1 MSDPADDISA
11 EERLDSTDEA
21 ILGQLDRVV
30 NQLDPPPADLD
41 DRVIFSIQLDD
52 VDREVARLVEGALV
66 GAEHRGTESTHTL
79 AFEADS
85 RAILLTV
92 VEGADGLV
100 RLDGWLAPAAP
111 LRVELRFADS
121 TPSRTVTCDAAGGFV
136 FDAVPRGYAQL
147 IVDPADEGGR
157 SVVTPSFAV

>member
-1 MSDPADDISA
+1 MSDPTDDVSAD
-11 EERLDSTDEA
+11 ERLDSTDET
-21 ILGQLDRVV
+21 ILDRLDRVV
-30 NQLDPPPADLD
+30 NRLDPPPTDLD
-41 DRVIFSIQLDD
+41 DRVVFSIQLDD
-52 VDREVARLVEGALV
+52 IDREVARLVEGALV

-92 VEGADGLV
+92 VEAADGLV

-111 LRVELRFADS
+111 LRVELRFADP
-121 TPSRTVTCDAAGGFV
+121 TPSRDVTCDAAGGFV
-136 FDAVPRGYAQL
+136 FDGVPHGYAQL
-147 IVDPADEGGR
+147 VVDPPDGGGT